1 MEGSEPQASIVFEG
15 TGAPFFLDHLTGL
28 QKAGQGLDLSLAIS
42 AQRPVSEAHRKPPPR
57 AGRYKKAK
65 RSREEVLGKG
75 VSFNAPTQSLLCGAR
90 AHTVGA
96 QKGDKHGLQRLQG
109 PKPVSWLRRGTY
121 PHFLTHSPLPAP
133 PRPT

>member
-15 TGAPFFLDHLTGL
+15 TGAPFSLDHLTGL

-65 RSREEVLGKG
+65 RSREEVPGKG
-75 VSFNAPTQSLLCGAR
+75 VSFNAPHNPFSVEQGLTLWGHRKETNTAFRGFKAPSQSAGSGGA
-90 AHTVGA
+90 
-96 QKGDKHGLQRLQG
+96 
-109 PKPVSWLRRGTY
+109 
-121 PHFLTHSPLPAP
+121 
-133 PRPT
+133 PTRTS